1 MRGKSK
7 SSLYKTGRREWQDL
21 RRKQD
26 ILKKRYSPWTDV
38 LKMSNVNEKSNL
50 MSKLR
55 FSNPQK
61 SLAKADLKS

>member
-1 MRGKSK
+1 MLK
-7 SSLYKTGRREWQDL
+7 SSLYKTGRREWQGL

-26 ILKKRYSPWTDV
+26 ILKKRCSHWTDI